1 MRLDLYLV
9 ENNLFKTRT
18 KAKDAINN
26 NAIYVDGKLINKP
39 SYEVNNESNVEI
51 KGEICPF
58 VSRGGYK
65 LLGAI
70 NAFKLDFKDKVIV
83 DIGAS
88 TGGFTDCSLQHGAK
102 KVYSIDVGTNQLD
115 EKLLNDP
122 RVISM
127 EKTNILEVVTF
138 DSEIDYFVMDVSFVS
153 IEYLLPGINKL
164 IKDNNSLICLIKP
177 QFELG
182 KTYIKNGIV
191 KDKNLH
197 IKVLK
202 QVSMELEKY
211 NLGIKKLIPSPILGG
226 SGNKEFLALIE
237 RNIKTNINFV
247 DICSKE

>member
-1 MRLDLYLV
+1 
-9 ENNLFKTRT
+9 
-18 KAKDAINN
+18 
-26 NAIYVDGKLINKP
+26 
-39 SYEVNNESNVEI
+39 
-51 KGEICPF
+51 
-58 VSRGGYK
+58 
-65 LLGAI
+65 
-70 NAFKLDFKDKVIV
+70 
-83 DIGAS
+83 
-88 TGGFTDCSLQHGAK
+88 
-102 KVYSIDVGTNQLD
+102 
-115 EKLLNDP
+115 
-122 RVISM
+122 
-127 EKTNILEVVTF
+127 
-138 DSEIDYFVMDVSFVS
+138 MDVSFVS